1 MSSSSAMSSPESST
15 SNATLSPS
23 CSDQSQTLDGS
34 GVAMNVNRESVAYF
48 ANAVSTQAIQ
58 NGKSSEENKDLESQ
72 SNCLKIKGTETDNLA

>member
-1 MSSSSAMSSPESST
+1 
-15 SNATLSPS
+15 
-23 CSDQSQTLDGS
+23 
-34 GVAMNVNRESVAYF
+34 MNVNRESVAYF